1 MSNTMITS
9 PFMRVTATHN
19 LTRSVSKRTLKQR
32 CQKMSHVLDIV
43 SGGEASTL
51 LENEIKWLSDEEK
64 QHLFV
69 SGVRDC
75 YGHQSERRPRTSN
88 PLAQAA
94 TPLKINLGG
103 LRLQES
109 PLLVKERMR
118 QISREVI
125 RGNIKGEIAPFQFH

>member
-1 MSNTMITS
+1 
-9 PFMRVTATHN
+9 
-19 LTRSVSKRTLKQR
+19 
-32 CQKMSHVLDIV
+32 MSHVLDIV

-94 TPLKINLGG
+94 TPLK
-103 LRLQES
+103 
-109 PLLVKERMR
+109 
-118 QISREVI
+118 VI
-125 RGNIKGEIAPFQFH
+125 IYTFHSNICNSVITYR